1 MIKILKDRKG
11 EYKARGLMNESGEL
25 IRMIERIL
33 IMIKRENNWR
43 SGDLWIRG
51 INWNTV
57 TPRLITWGQKI
68 VVWSNFMLELGIK
81 NFNEKS

>member
-33 IMIKRENNWR
+33 IMIKRENN
-43 SGDLWIRG
+43 
-51 INWNTV
+51 
-57 TPRLITWGQKI
+57 
-68 VVWSNFMLELGIK
+68 
-81 NFNEKS
+81 